1 MEMVLQDLSIVDYD
15 LATRINPKI
24 EPIWIDMLLA
34 RMKQRKSFQW
44 RRTLTTN
51 ESIITLHVKP
61 KKNKL
66 DKRKWRKE
74 DILSRYLSMYVSF
87 NSLTL
92 IYHTNTLFK
101 TRKL

>member
-1 MEMVLQDLSIVDYD
+1 MVLQDLSIVDYD

-66 DKRKWRKE
+66 DKRKWHKE

-87 NSLTL
+87 NSLTF
-92 IYHTNTLFK
+92 IYA
-101 TRKL
+101 